1 MNNRSIESFQ
11 LAMAGN
17 QQMANLRGTKMAICR
32 ALFFARFITV
42 FRFVAWPSIV
52 CWLGVLLALVGV
64 PLNTGW
70 GEKGWKGREID
81 GSVIW
86 FG

>member
-1 MNNRSIESFQ
+1 
-11 LAMAGN
+11 MAGN

-52 CWLGVLLALVGV
+52 CWLGVLLVLVGV
-64 PLNTGW
+64 PLNTRW
-70 GEKGWKGREID
+70 GEGMEKEGREID